1 MKSYRAYIPS
11 FLWFRVYYKNAYV
24 HRLEKVIA
32 VRINTEE
39 LGSNSKNNK
48 ITLKTD
54 I

>member
-1 MKSYRAYIPS
+1 MKSYRAHIPS
-11 FLWFRVYYKNAYV
+11 FLWLRVDYKNTYV

-39 LGSNSKNNK
+39 LGSNCKNNK
-48 ITLKTD
+48 KTVKTD